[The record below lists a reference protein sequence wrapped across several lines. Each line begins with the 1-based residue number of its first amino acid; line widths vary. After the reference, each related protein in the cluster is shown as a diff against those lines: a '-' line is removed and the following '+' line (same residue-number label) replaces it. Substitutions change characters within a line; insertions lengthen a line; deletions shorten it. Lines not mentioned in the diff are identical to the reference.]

1 MEQIENAA
9 LDFEF
14 LGGGVTP
21 ISGNNEDTG
30 RRQFPFY
37 VLVNNEG
44 VLSRAEYD
52 GHAFDVRDGESY
64 LVPRDRVHRLRV
76 QSGEHPVSI
85 WCHFRATLFH
95 SADFLDFFELP
106 EKFLPPDSGRIREAC
121 RALVVSPELE
131 SPARRLLRRKSA
143 GLRLIEAITAACRE
157 RADAPERFDTLR
169 RLAPAIDFMSR
180 RLDGTHRLEEAAARA
195 NLSESRFTVLFKQA
209 MNCAPG
215 SYWQSL
221 RLRRAH
227 ELLGS
232 GATPAE
238 TAVKLGFYDVF
249 HFSRGFKRHFGVTPA
264 EFQRRRRERTLP
276 F

>member
-21 ISGNNEDTG
+21 VECGSDTG

-37 VLVNNEG
+37 VLVNNDG
-44 VLSRAEYD
+44 MSSTAEY
-52 GHAFDVRDGESY
+52 GGRAIGVNDGEGY
-64 LVPRDRVHRLRV
+64 LVPRDRVHRLRTRE
-76 QSGEHPVSI
+76 GAHPVSV

-95 SADFLDFFELP
+95 SADFLDLFELP

-121 RALVVSPELE
+121 RALVVPPELE

-169 RLAPAIDFMSR
+169 RLAPAIDFMNR

-215 SYWQSL
+215 AYWQSL

-227 ELLGS
+227 ELLSS

-238 TAVKLGFYDVF
+238 TAVELGFYDVF

>member
-21 ISGNNEDTG
+21 ISGNNADTG

-37 VLVNNEG
+37 VLVNNDG
-44 VLSRAEYD
+44 AVSRVEYD
-52 GHAFDVRDGESY
+52 GRAFIVNDGESY
-64 LVPRDRVHRLRV
+64 LVPRDRVHRLRIC
-76 QSGEHPVSI
+76 QGERPVSV

-121 RALVVSPELE
+121 RILVSPPEE

-169 RLAPAIDFMSR
+169 RLAPAIDFMNR
-180 RLDGTHRLEEAAARA
+180 RLDGKHRLEEAAARA

-215 SYWQSL
+215 AYWQSL

-227 ELLGS
+227 ELLSS

-238 TAVKLGFYDVF
+238 TAVRLGFYDVF